1 MAIITISR
9 GSFSH
14 GKKIAEEVAKRL
26 NYKII
31 SREVILEASKDFNVP
46 EAKLLNAIANPIS
59 FFERFSYKREKYIAY
74 IEAEILKH
82 LKEDNIIYHGFAGH
96 FFVKDIPHA
105 FKIRIIANLDERI
118 KLVMKEKNISEEEA
132 RKFIE
137 ELDEARRKWSLQL
150 YGIDTNDPSL
160 YDMVIHIDKLKIEN
174 AVNIICD
181 VVKSGIF
188 DATPESQQIIED
200 KALAAELKA
209 ILVDFKP
216 DVEVSCKKGVV
227 TIKTTYPVQLDDST
241 LAEKIRE
248 RCMKNPKVKEVKVEI
263 LPFTIYER

>member
-9 GSFSH
+9 GSFSY

-46 EAKLLNAIANPIS
+46 EAKLLSAIANPLS
-59 FFERFSYKREKYIAY
+59 FFERLSYKREKYIAY

-82 LKEDNIIYHGFAGH
+82 LREDNVIYHGFAGH
-96 FFVKDIPHA
+96 FFVRDIPHA

-118 KLVMKEKNISEEEA
+118 RLVMKEKNISEEEA
-132 RKFIE
+132 IEFIKG
-137 ELDEARRKWSLQL
+137 LDEARKKWSLQL
-150 YGIDTNDPSL
+150 YGIDTNDPTL
-160 YDMVIHIDKLKIEN
+160 YDLVIHIDKLSVED

-181 VVKSGIF
+181 VVKSGVF

-209 ILVDFKP
+209 ILVNVKP
-216 DVEVSCKKGVV
+216 DVQVFCEKGVV

-241 LAEKIRE
+241 LVEEIKK
-248 RCMKNPKVKEVKVEI
+248 RCMNNPKVKEVKVEV
-263 LPFTIYER
+263 LPFTIYQR